1 MCRSGSSFKLLITTR
16 SSPFGDRA
24 HSRVDPRFR
33 IPCHEVPIPARRAG
47 KTDDGFTA
55 TYNSLRV
62 ANASTRLVDAV
73 AALQFDHAVNSLTIC
88 GHSLGGARATLLA
101 LDVAANTIF
110 KNPTIYTYASPRKG
124 DALFA
129 RTYNQVLPNTYRIA
143 NRVDMVPKLP
153 LPPL

>member
-1 MCRSGSSFKLLITTR
+1 M
-16 SSPFGDRA
+16 
-24 HSRVDPRFR
+24 
-33 IPCHEVPIPARRAG
+33 
-47 KTDDGFTA
+47 
-55 TYNSLRV
+55 
-62 ANASTRLVDAV
+62 DAV